1 MDFVSFMAAID
12 RSQCVKW
19 TPRQKRLE
27 AYSRALHGKMYSH
40 LPVPFSQERSGNGWS
55 GERALL
61 DSRRPSVQDRLPMEL
76 VRDFAGM
83 LFGESHRPVIVAK
96 TKDGK
101 PNDDTSAWIQ
111 AFIKDTDF
119 WLMLVR
125 VLWSSSIGA
134 GCVVLRVLGEQETGA
149 DGSFTPKGKGAYHVE
164 VWPAYQCKPVFRRTS
179 PSNLK
184 QVERI
189 YFSTDDTLAADGYD
203 VVALTNFW
211 NSKKAG
217 RGAAG
222 LKNAFRGANKEWALR
237 CILDEHAETWYQ
249 PVPKWMFERNDW
261 SESDWVIDPE
271 RTAKHDLQEVP
282 ALWVRPLPLDDDSLY
297 PDGLCIFDS
306 VIDFQFRIDR
316 TLSQVGRA
324 FDYAGDPQMARIAAK
339 AGGGGGAFG
348 DLDEELSIGGT
359 ASDVV
364 DVGPG
369 GDVKFIEARGD
380 ALQVAIDIY
389 VKALRDVARE
399 NGAMSRITPDSG
411 AAADMSAVAM
421 KMLNYAQTVLADI
434 LRVTIGEHVGIRL
447 IRMAMRM
454 WAKVEIALPSYAGTA
469 APDPTATVEE
479 SWPDYYELH
488 GQDKLFEV
496 QATIAAVTG
505 ELIAPETGVGNTAG
519 LFDVQ
524 DSSAEVEAIEK
535 ARDDAHARSLA
546 DTADQAAIAAQFREP
561 SDSASTSTRDAST
574 QE

>member
-1 MDFVSFMAAID
+1 MDFTSFMAAID
-12 RSQCVKW
+12 RSQCAKW

-27 AYSRALHGKMYSH
+27 ALSRALHGKMYSH
-40 LPVPFSQERSGNGWS
+40 LTVPFSQERSGNAWS

-61 DSRRPSVQDRLPMEL
+61 DQRRPSVQDRLPMEL

-96 TKDGK
+96 SKDGK
-101 PNDDTSAWIQ
+101 ANDSTSDWIQ

-119 WLMLVR
+119 WLTLVR
-125 VLWSSSIGA
+125 VLWSSSIGS
-134 GCVVLRVLGEQETGA
+134 GCVVLRVLGEQEAGV
-149 DGSFTPKGKGAYHVE
+149 DGGFVPKGKGSYHVE
-164 VWPAYQCKPVFRRTS
+164 VWPAYQCKPVFRRTA
-179 PSNLK
+179 PSHLQK
-184 QVERI
+184 VERV
-189 YFSTDDTLAADGYD
+189 YFSSDDTLAADGYNIN
-203 VVALTNFW
+203 ALTEFW
-211 NSKKAG
+211 NAKKVG

-222 LKNAFRGANKEWALR
+222 AKNAFRGANKEWTLR
-237 CILDEHAETWYQ
+237 VILDDNAETWYK
-249 PVPKWMFERNDW
+249 PVPRWMFERADW
-261 SESDWVIDPE
+261 KDSDWQIDPE
-271 RTAKHDLQEVP
+271 RTVPHALKECP
-282 ALWVRPLPLDDDSLY
+282 ALWVRPLPLDDESLY
-297 PDGLCIFDS
+297 PDGLCIFES

-324 FDYAGDPQMARIAAK
+324 FDYAGDPQMARISGKVAS
-339 AGGGGGAFG
+339 GGAFG
-348 DLDEELSIGGT
+348 PDLDEDLAIGGT

-369 GDVKFIEARGD
+369 GDVKFIEARGE

-389 VKALRDVARE
+389 VKALRDIARE

-434 LRVTIGEHVGIRL
+434 LRVTIGEHVGIGL
-447 IRMAMRM
+447 LRMAMRM

-469 APDPTATVEE
+469 DPDPTSTLEE

-496 QATIAAVTG
+496 QATVQAVQG

-535 ARDDAHARSLA
+535 ARDEAQARALA
-546 DTADQAAIAAQFREP
+546 DTADQSAIAAQFAAKP
-561 SDSASTSTRDAST
+561 SDSAPPSGA
-574 QE
+574 